1 MYPNLKLQMWRSGI
15 RQNRLAKML
24 GVHESVLSKIVN
36 GFRKPT
42 PEMRTQIAAAL
53 RQNEAWLFEARDDA
67 PPAVGSLAATA
78 LREPSKV

>member
-1 MYPNLKLQMWRSGI
+1 MYPNLKLEMWRSGI

-42 PEMRTQIAAAL
+42 PEMRTQIAAVL
-53 RQNEAWLFEARDDA
+53 RRDEAWLFDARDDA
-67 PPAVGSLAATA
+67 PPAIGSEAAST
-78 LREPSKV
+78 LGEPSKV